1 MQEKRYKL
9 ISPLVQVIQSVSAL
23 KSGIYTL
30 PVVLSLVVASIISG
44 AVTTKIGYYVP
55 AMLISPSMMATG
67 LGLMSTFKPGE
78 TSAHWIGYQFLAGFG
93 LGWGIQGASLAAQA
107 VLPAADVPTGTAI
120 MFFAQQLGGA
130 VFTSVGQNLLSSRL
144 ITQISRLLPG
154 ADAAGIV
161 RGGATD
167 ILRKVPPELRPQ
179 VTLAYND
186 SITRIFLCSM
196 GLALAALV
204 AALFVEWVNIKKV
217 GRGGPPAEKTAE
229 ETESP
234 SRKEDP

>member
-1 MQEKRYKL
+1 
-9 ISPLVQVIQSVSAL
+9 
-23 KSGIYTL
+23 
-30 PVVLSLVVASIISG
+30 
-44 AVTTKIGYYVP
+44 
-55 AMLISPSMMATG
+55 
-67 LGLMSTFKPGE
+67 
-78 TSAHWIGYQFLAGFG
+78 
-93 LGWGIQGASLAAQA
+93 
-107 VLPAADVPTGTAI
+107 

-144 ITQISRLLPG
+144 ITQINRLLPD

-186 SITRIFLCSM
+186 SITRIFLCGM